1 MRNRIL
7 ILLLLSATLVG
18 ACHRPE
24 RLPEGTGDLE
34 LRFAAAE
41 NLTKAGGAADG
52 DEFSEFVVILTDLDE
67 KVVATAKSGDPG
79 VNFAGSQSSFTVTF
93 VGLQV
98 GYYRVYAYANYT
110 HEAWQDTTIA
120 STEALMAP
128 ASVLNPF
135 RVLKAL
141 PNTGELPVP
150 GDKMLLTGTKDL
162 FVGLDQNA
170 ATVELLRPVVRL
182 NVLVRNNTT
191 VGIKV
196 TSLSFS
202 NFNASKSFLL
212 PQRDAS
218 GNLRFPQN
226 TTHGPLPVLSAETV
240 PSDDSVKVEAGQ
252 SKTVYSKLLYENE
265 AGIDYQMFAKILKE
279 GSADPVALE
288 TDGLRLLSYLDVANM
303 ADGDTKKVLL
313 VNPMCRKSTGNQP
326 GRFFGYDSSVPGIVS
341 TQASFNFEST
351 YLELANTLRN
361 TVNADK
367 YVLTL
372 EKTANGF
379 VIRKG
384 AANLLGDGVYLK
396 LYGEGTTAVYDKDKY
411 VVAPEFS
418 GRLFV
423 LQKNGSTGDKYLLY
437 NVGETSLA
445 FYSGSGRATYA
456 SRMWA
461 FYEVDPQGS
470 MLRQIDND
478 THQVSPLTR
487 MPRNQE
493 LNIVMNV
500 YQGITPGGF
509 TVSVENGTWTQ
520 DNTSSHLFK

>member
-212 PQRDAS
+212 PQRDAG

-226 TTHGPLPVLSAETV
+226 TTYGPLPALSETD
-240 PSDDSVKVEAGQ
+240 PNDDVDVSAGQ
-252 SKTVYSKLLYENE
+252 SVTVYSKLLYENE
-265 AGIDYQMFAKILKE
+265 AGIDYQMFAKIKKGE
-279 GSADPVALE
+279 EEPVALE

-303 ADGDTKKVLL
+303 AVGDTKKVLL
-313 VNPMCRKSTGNQP
+313 VNPMCRKKTSVAP
-326 GRFFGYDSSVPGIVS
+326 GRFFGYDSSVPEVVS

-372 EKTANGF
+372 EKTASGF

-396 LYGEGTTAVYDKDKY
+396 LYGEGSTAVTDYGNY

-418 GRLFV
+418 GRLCV
-423 LQKNGSTGDKYLLY
+423 LQNSVSTGTKGLLCNTGTGDPPYLKF
-437 NVGETSLA
+437 ND
-445 FYSGSGRATYA
+445 GSAGAA